1 MSDLRAI
8 KEIPNKKECS
18 SVLLGVCCDCCV
30 TIEAQSGS
38 VNGPNGGP
46 VVGCLVRR
54 REAEAGSD
62 GTQSDLSETEE

>member
-1 MSDLRAI
+1 MLFSAAG
-8 KEIPNKKECS
+8 C
-18 SVLLGVCCDCCV
+18 VVCCGDNRG
-30 TIEAQSGS
+30 TKSGS